1 MRVVLE
7 SCGPFR
13 TNPRQKLNYNA
24 PYICK
29 FRLTHFVK
37 FVFFSGGWV
46 PAVNYIDAY
55 TLTHEIPRLLEGTSY
70 EFRVFAV
77 NAQVRRMALAIPLS
91 FTQIKSSSILNT
103 YYMLSFLAFSIK
115 TLAQKNSIDRKKNLM
130 DF

>member
-1 MRVVLE
+1 MIVLE
-7 SCGPFR
+7 SCEPFR

-29 FRLTHFVK
+29 FRLTHFVN
-37 FVFFSGGWV
+37 FFSGGWV

-77 NAQVRRMALAIPLS
+77 NAQVRRMALTHNTTKFHS
-91 FTQIKSSSILNT
+91 NQIIFN
-103 YYMLSFLAFSIK
+103 IK
-115 TLAQKNSIDRKKNLM
+115 YTRFVRALRALPRDP
-130 DF
+130 